1 MIIKRDIFKQIEP
14 FVNSQEAIIITGM
27 RRTGKTTT
35 LNYFYDRIDSDNKF
49 YFDLENPY
57 NRRLFDKENYED
69 IIKNLEFLGIDF
81 TRKTYIFLDEIQF
94 LNSIPSVIKYMIDHY
109 GVKFLITGS
118 ASFYLKN
125 LFTESLSGRKYVFE
139 IFPLNFMEFL
149 RFKGSKIRIPEKITR
164 EMFSKLKSLYEE
176 YMEFGGFPEVVL
188 KQSKKEKIMSLKDIF
203 ASFFSMEVENL
214 GDFRRNDTIR
224 DLIFL
229 LMERAGSKL
238 DIQKLSKE
246 LKISRPTVYGYI
258 SFLEGVYFIKRIRPL
273 SKGKST
279 EIRKQPKLYIC
290 DTGILNAHVKI
301 DKGRLFENS
310 VFQILREKGEINYYQ
325 KKSGT
330 EIDFIL
336 DKTYGYET
344 KLSPYY
350 RDIAKLKRIARGINL
365 RTYKIITLSYTDDEI
380 FIYPFQI

>member
-1 MIIKRDIFKQIEP
+1 MIIKRDIFKRIEP

-35 LNYFYDRIDSDNKF
+35 LNYFYDRIDSDNKL

-57 NRRLFDKENYED
+57 NRRLFDKEDYED

-94 LNSIPSVIKYMIDHY
+94 LNSMPSVIKYMIDHY

-149 RFKGSKIRIPEKITR
+149 RFKGSKIRIPEKITG

-214 GDFRRNDTIR
+214 GDFRKNDTIR

-290 DTGILNAHVKI
+290 DTGILNAHVNI

-336 DKTYGYET
+336 DKTDGYET
-344 KLSPYY
+344 KLSPSY
-350 RDIAKLKRIARGINL
+350 RDITKLKRIARGINL
-365 RTYKIITLSYTDDEI
+365 KTYKIIALSCTDDEI

>member
-1 MIIKRDIFKQIEP
+1 MIIKRDIFKRIEP

-35 LNYFYDRIDSDNKF
+35 LNYFYDRIDSDNKL

-57 NRRLFDKENYED
+57 NRRLFDKEDYED

-94 LNSIPSVIKYMIDHY
+94 LNSMPSVIKYMIDHY

-149 RFKGSKIRIPEKITR
+149 RFKGSKIRIPEKITK

-214 GDFRRNDTIR
+214 GDFRKNDTIR

-336 DKTYGYET
+336 DKTDGYET
-344 KLSPYY
+344 KLSPFY
-350 RDIAKLKRIARGINL
+350 RDITKLKRIARGINL
-365 RTYKIITLSYTDDEI
+365 KTYKIITLSYTDDEI

>member
-57 NRRLFDKENYED
+57 NRRLFDKEDYED

>member
-1 MIIKRDIFKQIEP
+1 MIIKRDIFKRIEP

-35 LNYFYDRIDSDNKF
+35 LNYFYDRIDSDNKL

-57 NRRLFDKENYED
+57 NRRLFDKEDYED
-69 IIKNLEFLGIDF
+69 IMKNLEFLGIDF

-94 LNSIPSVIKYMIDHY
+94 LNSMPSVIKYMIDHY

-149 RFKGSKIRIPEKITR
+149 RFKGSKIRIPEKITK

-214 GDFRRNDTIR
+214 GDFRKNDTIS

-258 SFLEGVYFIKRIRPL
+258 SFLEDVYFIKRIRPL

-290 DTGILNAHVKI
+290 DTGILNAHVNI

-336 DKTYGYET
+336 DKTDGYET
-344 KLSPYY
+344 KLSPSY
-350 RDIAKLKRIARGINL
+350 RDITKLKRIARGINL
-365 RTYKIITLSYTDDEI
+365 KTYKIIALSYTDDEI